1 MVTEGSASSRK
12 GTCPVCGT
20 FCHIVAQ
27 VNDGRVVKVQP
38 DSESFLGH
46 LCIRGYSGEPYE
58 VLKIVGEDAEGLY
71 EVTDMEPYSSNVEA
85 VQVDDAIRE
94 WAAGETEPHDV
105 IHMPVL
111 IEIFRALIRQSTAD
125 VGRENI
131 DGEAV
136 YNAFQKMENVNT
148 MGAFKELSWGPD
160 RRIANRY
167 MKIKQY
173 TKTGLVAVSDWIP
186 MDDMFEKEARGK
198 PGWPAAD

>member
-1 MVTEGSASSRK
+1 MTLDLRPQLLALKDEGVDYIWFGAITSDA
-12 GTCPVCGT
+12 
-20 FCHIVAQ
+20 
-27 VNDGRVVKVQP
+27 VVLIRDARATGMWDEVK
-38 DSESFLGH
+38 F
-46 LCIRGYSGEPYE
+46 IRGYSGEPYE

-85 VQVDDAIRE
+85 VQGDDALRQ
-94 WAAGETEPHDV
+94 WAAGDTEPPDV

-136 YNAFQKMENVNT
+136 YNAFQKMENVST
-148 MGAFKELSWGPD
+148 MGAFKELIWGPD
-160 RRIANRY
+160 RRIANRF